1 MACRVLG
8 IGISVP
14 ANAAARGMRGLRMV
28 QLWGIR
34 VASVAV
40 LAGVFTASGALCQ
53 QAEQRASNPLPEA
66 PTAQDSTSPESFKTT
81 YLKANFPSPYPA
93 VHLQELQRG
102 NTDRNLRNS
111 WLASYKWMAAYKEEP
126 KDTNDFRKELT
137 ALLQHNVSYRPT
149 ANGSVKERA
158 TFAALG
164 TFVTR
169 SPSGKTRL
177 NSSYLLGV
185 LTSAVVHT
193 AYRPYWKRPLSAPF
207 SDFGSTVGND
217 AGMNLLHEFR
227 PGLEQLMKSHTPKF
241 VSRIGESIGRK

>member
-8 IGISVP
+8 IGTSVP
-14 ANAAARGMRGLRMV
+14 ANTAARGMRGPRMV
-28 QLWGIR
+28 HLWGIR

-40 LAGVFTASGALCQ
+40 LAGVFTASGALCH

-81 YLKANFPSPYPA
+81 NLEANFPSPYPA
-93 VHLQELQRG
+93 VHLQEPQRG

-149 ANGSVKERA
+149 ANGSLKERA
-158 TFAALG
+158 TSCGFGHVCHTDSFGKNPVEQFLPAWSAYLGGGPHRLSSLLEASAFRALQ
-164 TFVTR
+164 
-169 SPSGKTRL
+169 RL
-177 NSSYLLGV
+177 WV
-185 LTSAVVHT
+185 
-193 AYRPYWKRPLSAPF
+193 YR
-207 SDFGSTVGND
+207 G
-217 AGMNLLHEFR
+217 
-227 PGLEQLMKSHTPKF
+227 Q
-241 VSRIGESIGRK
+241 